1 MGEYP
6 FSSGDMTNTKGNIK
20 VSVVRWIARI
30 SAGVMAALI
39 LLIFVG
45 EALADGF
52 DPLLNLTIRESGM
65 MMAFFA
71 VWLGLLLGWKW
82 ELYGGLL
89 IICGVAAFY
98 LLDYLF
104 SGTFPRGP
112 FFLIFAAPSL
122 LFTYCGWQT
131 MKMQK
136 VENV

>member
-1 MGEYP
+1 
-6 FSSGDMTNTKGNIK
+6 MTDTNENKI

-30 SAGVMAALI
+30 SAGVMAAMI

-52 DPLLNLTIRESGM
+52 EPLLHLTVRELGM
-65 MMAFFA
+65 MIAFFA

-89 IICGVAAFY
+89 TICGVATFY

-104 SGTFPRGP
+104 SGTLPRGP
-112 FFLIFAAPSL
+112 YFLIFAAPSL
-122 LFTYCGWQT
+122 LLTYCGWQT
-131 MKMQK
+131 MKRTK
-136 VENV
+136 DEIA

>member
-1 MGEYP
+1 
-6 FSSGDMTNTKGNIK
+6 MTNKNGDKT
-20 VSVVRWIARI
+20 VRVIRRIARI

-45 EALADGF
+45 EAFADGF
-52 DPLLNLTIRESGM
+52 EPILNMTVREIGM

-89 IICGVAAFY
+89 TICGVAAFY

-104 SGTFPRGP
+104 SGTLPRGP

-131 MKMQK
+131 IKMQK
-136 VENV
+136 AEIV

>member
-1 MGEYP
+1 
-6 FSSGDMTNTKGNIK
+6 MTNKNGDKT
-20 VSVVRWIARI
+20 VRVVRWIARI

-45 EALADGF
+45 EAIADGF
-52 DPLLNLTIRESGM
+52 EPILNLTVREIGM
-65 MMAFFA
+65 MMAFIA

-89 IICGVAAFY
+89 TICGVGVFY

-104 SGTFPRGP
+104 SGTLPRGP

-131 MKMQK
+131 MKKQK
-136 VENV
+136 ADFV

>member
-1 MGEYP
+1 
-6 FSSGDMTNTKGNIK
+6 MTNKNGDKT
-20 VSVVRWIARI
+20 VRVIRRIARI
-30 SAGVMAALI
+30 SAGVMATLI

-45 EALADGF
+45 EAFADGF
-52 DPLLNLTIRESGM
+52 EPILNMTVREIGM

-89 IICGVAAFY
+89 TICGVAAFY

-104 SGTFPRGP
+104 SGTLPRGP

-131 MKMQK
+131 IKMQK
-136 VENV
+136 AEIV

>member
-1 MGEYP
+1 
-6 FSSGDMTNTKGNIK
+6 MTNTNGDKT
-20 VSVVRWIARI
+20 VRVVRGIARI
-30 SAGVMAALI
+30 SAGGRAALI

-52 DPLLNLTIRESGM
+52 EPLLSLTVREIGM

-89 IICGVAAFY
+89 TICGVVAFY

-104 SGTFPRGP
+104 SGTLPRGP

-131 MKMQK
+131 MKKQK
-136 VENV
+136 DEIA